1 MKLLVT
7 NDDGIDSVFLHELV
21 ASLQRAGHELFIVAP
36 AMEQSWK
43 GASKT
48 RDRGVKSLAV
58 DRGFGCPTWT
68 VDGTP
73 SDCVNIALEHLIG
86 TEVDGVVSGIN
97 EGFNCSIGFIIA
109 SGTVAG
115 AWEGALHGLP
125 AIAVSQD
132 VSEAVYLNLKRDGG
146 KPNEELLNSIKIAAD
161 HTARLA
167 GELLPGTERNSFTI
181 HNVNFPYP
189 CQENSE
195 VKRTVP
201 ATMLMPGF
209 FTAPDAQGLHSLLWT
224 EANDIS
230 PEVPLT
236 DVRCVAENQIS
247 HSILDYRKLGHALT
261 AASV

>member
-21 ASLQRAGHELFIVAP
+21 SSLQRAGHELFIVAP
-36 AMEQSWK
+36 AIEQSWK

-48 RDRGVKSLAV
+48 RSQAVKSLAV
-58 DRGFGCPTWT
+58 DCGFGCPTWT

-73 SDCVNIALEHLIG
+73 SDCVNIALEHLIDG
-86 TEVDGVVSGIN
+86 EVDGVVSGIN
-97 EGFNCSIGFIIA
+97 EGFNCSIGFINA
-109 SGTVAG
+109 SGTVGG

-132 VSEAVYLNLKRDGG
+132 VSEAVYLQIKQDGE
-146 KPNEELLNSIKIAAD
+146 KPSEELIGSIKEAAD

-167 GELLPGTERNSFTI
+167 GELLPHAPRNSFTI

-189 CQENSE
+189 CLPDSK
-195 VKRTVP
+195 VKLTVP

-209 FTAPDAQGLHSLLWT
+209 FSKADANGMHSLQWT
-224 EANDIS
+224 QANDIS
-230 PEVPLT
+230 PEEPLT
-236 DVRCVAENQIS
+236 DVRCVAQKYIS
-247 HSILDYRKLGHALT
+247 HTILDYRKLGH
-261 AASV
+261 S

>member
-21 ASLQRAGHELFIVAP
+21 ASLQRASHELFIVAP
-36 AMEQSWK
+36 AIEQSWK

-48 RDRGVKSLAV
+48 RDRAVKSLAV

-73 SDCVNIALEHLIG
+73 SDCVNIALEHLIDDQ
-86 TEVDGVVSGIN
+86 VDGVVSGIN
-97 EGFNCSIGFIIA
+97 EGFNCSIGFVIA

-125 AIAVSQD
+125 SLAVSQD
-132 VSEAVYLNLKRDGG
+132 VSEEVYVNLKQNGD
-146 KPNEELLNSIKIAAD
+146 KPDETLIKSIKVAAD
-161 HTARLA
+161 HSARLA
-167 GELLPGTERNSFTI
+167 GELLPQTPRDSFTI

-189 CQENSE
+189 CLPESE

-209 FTAPDAQGLHSLLWT
+209 FTAADANGMHSLMWT

-230 PEVPLT
+230 PEEPLT
-236 DVRCVAENQIS
+236 DVRCVAEKHIS
-247 HSILDYRKLGHALT
+247 HSILDYRKLGHA
-261 AASV
+261 